1 MYAIYSHH
9 DSAYQELAD
18 ITWYQNKLLYAEKH
32 GYAAHVKTDNFRTA
46 TNDSPMTGFE
56 KIHMAKEILQEHPE
70 YEWLW
75 WTGTDSMI
83 TNMNIRIEDR
93 IFNNYHFIVAV
104 DINGINAD
112 SFLIRNSPEG
122 HIVLDDI
129 LSKEQECHNNWD
141 KEQLAMSLILGL
153 PGTGRGYW
161 PPHGPITVCEKYQSI
176 AKILPQKYMN
186 SYDYNLYREYEDHRD
201 RLGVNGNWS
210 YGDWLMHWPGT
221 SLQMRVALA
230 KHYSQY
236 VVR

>member
-1 MYAIYSHH
+1 MYAIYTHH
-9 DSAYQELAD
+9 DSKYQELAD
-18 ITWYQNKLLYAEKH
+18 ITWHQNKLLYAERH
-32 GYAAHVKTDNFRTA
+32 GYATHVRTDNFRTA
-46 TNDSPMTGFE
+46 NHEGPMTGFE
-56 KIHMAKEILQEHPE
+56 KIHMAKEILEEHPE

-122 HIVLDDI
+122 HIVLNDI
-129 LSKEQECHNNWD
+129 LSKEQECNNNWD
-141 KEQLAMSLILGL
+141 KEQLAMALILGL
-153 PGTGRGYW
+153 PGTSRTFW
-161 PPHGPITVCEKYQSI
+161 PPHGPITVTDKYRSI
-176 AKILPQKYMN
+176 AKIVPQKYMN
-186 SYDYNLYREYEDHRD
+186 SYDYNLYREYDDHRD

-221 SLQMRVALA
+221 NLQMRIALA

-236 VVR
+236 IVR